1 MSRSSRIVK
10 HFKSSIVG
18 YIALFM
24 VLSGTAYAANT
35 VFSADIVD
43 GEVKSVDVAD
53 NGLTSVDVATNSLT
67 GADVTDNS
75 LSGTEVTDNSLSGTD
90 VTNNSL
96 TGTDVT
102 DNSLTGTDVTNN
114 SLTGADVTNNS
125 LSGADVTDNSLAGA
139 DVTNNSLTGADIA
152 ESTLSVRDMGCQSGK
167 VLGFARVKGTA
178 DIPTTYVDESAFI
191 DIKNNCTGGR
201 VEVRKESTGRYFVRF
216 VGNTAAL
223 ALAVSNSDGSGPNSQ
238 HNDNMVSVAKINS
251 GTDAGSFRVE
261 VEDAGGS
268 NGSNPANG
276 QFTIMLP

>member
-1 MSRSSRIVK
+1 MSTSSRVITHLK
-10 HFKSSIVG
+10 TSIVG
-18 YIALFM
+18 YLALFM

-53 NGLTSVDVATNSLT
+53 NGLASVDVTNNSLT

-75 LSGTEVTDNSLSGTD
+75 LSGSDITTNSLTGSDVANSSLSGTD
-90 VTNNSL
+90 VLNNSL
-96 TGTDVT
+96 TGT
-102 DNSLTGTDVTNN
+102 
-114 SLTGADVTNNS
+114 
-125 LSGADVTDNSLAGA
+125 
-139 DVTNNSLTGADIA
+139 DIA
-152 ESTLSVRDMGCQSGK
+152 ESTLSVRDMGCQTGK
-167 VLGFARVKGTA
+167 VLGYARIKGTA

-191 DIKNNCTGGR
+191 DSTNNCTGGR

-216 VGNTAAL
+216 VGNSASL

-268 NGSNPANG
+268 DGSNPANG

>member
-10 HFKSSIVG
+10 HFKNSIVG

-75 LSGTEVTDNSLSGTD
+75 LSGTD
-90 VTNNSL
+90 VTNSSL
-96 TGTDVT
+96 TGADVT
-102 DNSLTGTDVTNN
+102 NSSLTGADVTNSSLTGADVADN
-114 SLTGADVTNNS
+114 SLTGADVTNSS
-125 LSGADVTDNSLAGA
+125 LTGADVTS
-139 DVTNNSLTGADIA
+139 NSLTGADIA

-201 VEVRKESTGRYFVRF
+201 VEVRKESRGRYFVRF
-216 VGNTAAL
+216 VGNSAAL

-251 GTDAGSFRVE
+251 GPDQGSFRVE

-268 NGSNPANG
+268 NGSDPANG